1 MSKTPVLI
9 DHTTSQPREDT
20 LGLLDTKERILE
32 VDADR
37 LRRSLSEFSAGMTE
51 VLRDLKRVG
60 EIPLKEVQLTV
71 EVTAEGGVALIGTAK
86 AGAKGAITLTFGL

>member
-1 MSKTPVLI
+1 MTKIPVLI
-9 DHTTSQPREDT
+9 DHTTSQPREGT

-37 LRRSLSEFSAGMTE
+37 LRRSLSEFSASMTE